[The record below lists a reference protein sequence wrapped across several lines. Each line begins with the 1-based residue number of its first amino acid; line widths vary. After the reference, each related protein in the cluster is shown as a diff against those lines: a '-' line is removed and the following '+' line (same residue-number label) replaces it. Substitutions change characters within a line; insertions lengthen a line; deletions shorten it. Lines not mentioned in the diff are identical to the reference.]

1 MTGQYL
7 HCDTFAPHQRD
18 FNISISLII
27 HLKTIQQLLY
37 LPLMKVLQSTHTTSV
52 VHGEGHVVLKCDTY
66 QILFTLS
73 H

>member
-1 MTGQYL
+1 MIGQYS
-7 HCDTFAPHQRD
+7 HCDTFAPHQRH

-52 VHGEGHVVLKCDTY
+52 VHGERHILLKCDTY
-66 QILFTLS
+66 QVLFTLF